1 MWILSFYRS
10 YPIRLFFILC
20 FMVLF
25 MLCELAIPYLMRIF
39 IDDIF
44 TTKDMV
50 KFYNFCAIFIVP
62 VVLMVVFKS
71 IYDRLSCKLQ
81 ERVSIK
87 LQKKLLSKMRDL
99 GVAYYE
105 NNQSGETLS
114 IIQSSVDSA
123 TELYRKHLPQFMLQF
138 SNMLVVFL
146 YIMFFNIYFASI
158 MIIAMI
164 VNHFLSKHFGQ
175 KSIFWTEMETNNKIT
190 LERKIYDAVSAI
202 PELRSYGSVEW
213 SLREIQERTNEFV
226 EISFKAHLYRHLRF
240 LYRWIIINLGKMFVF
255 IYGTVMVINGIMDYG
270 EIITIVLYYVVF
282 MNSYSIVVR
291 NLWDQEISLNHSAR
305 LNNFMN
311 IIPEVEEMKNQ
322 ISMPDSKGT
331 IELINVSFSYK
342 NKPVVLEKINLTI
355 KPGEKVAFVGMSG
368 GGKSTILKLLTRNY
382 DVSEGEI
389 RINGIP
395 IQQISFEEIRNQIG
409 VVNQEIYLFGSS
421 TIYENIL
428 FGNPHAT
435 ESEVIEAAKA
445 AYAHDFIMSL
455 PNGYQTVVGERGF
468 NLSGGQKQRI
478 AIARVF
484 LKRPSIILLDEATS
498 ALDSISE
505 VEVDM
510 AFKKLLDGRTTVTV
524 AHRLSTVKDYDCL
537 YIIENGKI
545 VDSGCFNDLMKRS
558 DKFKEIV
565 LGPKG
570 EAS

>member
-1 MWILSFYRS
+1 M
-10 YPIRLFFILC
+10 
-20 FMVLF
+20 
-25 MLCELAIPYLMRIF
+25 AIPYLMRIF